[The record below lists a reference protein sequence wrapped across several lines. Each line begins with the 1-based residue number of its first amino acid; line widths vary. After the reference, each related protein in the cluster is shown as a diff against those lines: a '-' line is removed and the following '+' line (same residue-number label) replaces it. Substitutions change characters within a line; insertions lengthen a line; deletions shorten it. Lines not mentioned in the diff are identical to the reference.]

1 MIDKRIKNSI
11 DPYLILKLETFNTKE
26 EVDYIK
32 EHIENYLTDDEL
44 FQLNEFIA
52 AEISNQL
59 DYVIINRSYLPKLK
73 HLIEKCEIKM
83 KITDLLPEIWELA
96 DIETFVSNFDEW
108 DKSKI
113 KDILKAVVE
122 SKYDVND
129 VLDKVSDFG
138 VGSLNELNLYILNS

>member
-52 AEISNQL
+52 AEISSQL

>member
-32 EHIENYLTDDEL
+32 EHIEKYLTDDEL
-44 FQLNEFIA
+44 FQLNEFMA
-52 AEISNQL
+52 AEISSQL

-73 HLIEKCEIKM
+73 HLIEKCGIKM
-83 KITDLLPEIWELA
+83 KITDLLPEIWDLN

-129 VLDKVSDFG
+129 VLDKVSNSG
-138 VGSLNELNLYILNS
+138 VSSLNELNLYILKS